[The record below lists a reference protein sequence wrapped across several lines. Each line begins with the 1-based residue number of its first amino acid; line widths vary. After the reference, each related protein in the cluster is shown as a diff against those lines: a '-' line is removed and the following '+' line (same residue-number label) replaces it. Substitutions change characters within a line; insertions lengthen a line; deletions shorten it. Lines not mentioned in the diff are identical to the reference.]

1 MTVKS
6 RHSLLL
12 CAAALVSIFITL
24 PVASAQSFSFSVGG
38 FTGSNVCANAVSPPP
53 DCQILTDGTPN
64 LPVATPNNILRLTTA
79 DLNQHGAAW
88 FNVPQPLST
97 GFTSAFQFQISST
110 GLCPSCGFPADG
122 LALVIQNDPAGTG
135 ALGYTG
141 NGSNLAYGNNDNASA
156 SGPGNAISNSLAVEL
171 DTHINPEYGDPDG
184 NHIAVQSC
192 GPNNAATLTPNSAD
206 HTYVCPDG
214 HSAKLA
220 LQSLPAGV
228 SLSDGNP
235 HTITVNYLPPG
246 TCTTGCNNLSVYLDS
261 TLILQTTL
269 DISQQLNL
277 GANGSAYLGFTAATG
292 SSVENNDI
300 VSWSFSSLPLAP
312 ITINEPLQPAVTNF
326 SYTPTLSSTT
336 DYSQSGLDPSV
347 FNGVFMQGTV
357 DTITDQQFADLVN
370 NTPFQGSTCQHQ
382 DTGSG
387 TFGCVITTDLCTT
400 STNNIPSGANC
411 PNTGT
416 NALIIVS
423 NSYDLDPSQK
433 PVTAPGYV
441 MGKDTAL
448 SCGASGDN
456 TCKGLAS
463 IFNGINGDGLVTNG
477 KTNNFNSVLIPILG
491 GVQPTT
497 AASTTPALNRGWT
510 NSGVTVSF
518 NSTETVP
525 SNNHNPPAT
534 LPAIS
539 SIGYSATGAN
549 LPTPSS
555 GTLTGQ
561 SGSLAIPGTAEGT
574 TVITFFATDS
584 AGTVESLTTNSGNQV
599 SSAPPS
605 ITIQVDKTAPSL
617 NCVGP
622 NPAPSGWQASD
633 VLYNCSAS
641 DGGSGLAD
649 PSQSNFT
656 QTTNVPSGTETNNAT
671 IAAVTVQDVAGNTS
685 SPQGPYGPF
694 EIDKKA
700 PAVSAPIL
708 SVTNPMVGQSVT
720 ATYTCSDGGSGVVLC
735 DASAQ
740 GTHISPTPSVTV
752 TSPVDTSS
760 AGPHTFTGY
769 SQDLVGNASSNFVAY
784 TVVAGTPV
792 INWPTPSPIV
802 YGTPL
807 GAAQLN
813 ASSNIAGTFT
823 YNPPA
828 GTVLGAGNH
837 VLSVTFTPTD
847 HNYSAVTSQVTL
859 VVTKA
864 TPIVSWARPAPI
876 TYGTPLSSTQLNATA
891 NVPGTFT
898 YLPPKGTVLP
908 VGTQPL
914 LVLFI
919 PKDLKDYTPSSG
931 HVNLVVQRR

>member
-1 MTVKS
+1 ML
-6 RHSLLL
+6 H
-12 CAAALVSIFITL
+12 CAATLVSIFVIL
-24 PVASAQSFSFSVGG
+24 PAASAQSFSFSVGG

-53 DCQILTDGTPN
+53 GCQILTDGTPS
-64 LPVATPNNILRLTTA
+64 LPVATPDGALRLTTA

-141 NGSNLAYGNNDNASA
+141 NGSNLSYGNNDNVSA
-156 SGPGNAISNSLAVEL
+156 SGPGNAISNSLAIEL

-206 HTYVCPDG
+206 HTYICPDG
-214 HSAKLA
+214 HTAKLA
-220 LQSLPAGV
+220 LQTLPAGV

-246 TCTTGCNNLSVYLDS
+246 TCTTGCNNFSVYLDS

-269 DISQQLNL
+269 DIEQQLNL

-336 DYSQSGLDPSV
+336 DYSQSGLDQSV

-456 TCKGLAS
+456 T
-463 IFNGINGDGLVTNG
+463 
-477 KTNNFNSVLIPILG
+477 
-491 GVQPTT
+491 
-497 AASTTPALNRGWT
+497 
-510 NSGVTVSF
+510 
-518 NSTETVP
+518 
-525 SNNHNPPAT
+525 
-534 LPAIS
+534 
-539 SIGYSATGAN
+539 
-549 LPTPSS
+549 
-555 GTLTGQ
+555 
-561 SGSLAIPGTAEGT
+561 
-574 TVITFFATDS
+574 
-584 AGTVESLTTNSGNQV
+584 
-599 SSAPPS
+599 
-605 ITIQVDKTAPSL
+605 
-617 NCVGP
+617 
-622 NPAPSGWQASD
+622 
-633 VLYNCSAS
+633 
-641 DGGSGLAD
+641 
-649 PSQSNFT
+649 
-656 QTTNVPSGTETNNAT
+656 
-671 IAAVTVQDVAGNTS
+671 
-685 SPQGPYGPF
+685 
-694 EIDKKA
+694 
-700 PAVSAPIL
+700 
-708 SVTNPMVGQSVT
+708 
-720 ATYTCSDGGSGVVLC
+720 
-735 DASAQ
+735 
-740 GTHISPTPSVTV
+740 
-752 TSPVDTSS
+752 
-760 AGPHTFTGY
+760 
-769 SQDLVGNASSNFVAY
+769 
-784 TVVAGTPV
+784 
-792 INWPTPSPIV
+792 
-802 YGTPL
+802 
-807 GAAQLN
+807 
-813 ASSNIAGTFT
+813 
-823 YNPPA
+823 
-828 GTVLGAGNH
+828 
-837 VLSVTFTPTD
+837 
-847 HNYSAVTSQVTL
+847 
-859 VVTKA
+859 
-864 TPIVSWARPAPI
+864 
-876 TYGTPLSSTQLNATA
+876 
-891 NVPGTFT
+891 
-898 YLPPKGTVLP
+898 
-908 VGTQPL
+908 
-914 LVLFI
+914 
-919 PKDLKDYTPSSG
+919 
-931 HVNLVVQRR
+931 